1 MTKKATKIYSTN
13 LEAIAEAIS
22 NAEGRATARTM
33 NAEYVGSKLF
43 YVVNRYL
50 NDMPKKALTGTRAT
64 IHASTKKLPSS
75 YKYHAESTQAEFMHD
90 GKGWALVNVCRD
102 TLKQSS
108 SAKEGVELELSDT
121 AKEWLLDSLK
131 FI

>member
-1 MTKKATKIYSTN
+1 MTKKAAKIYSTDTKA
-13 LEAIAEAIS
+13 LDEAIS

-50 NDMPKKALTGTRAT
+50 NGMPKKALTGTHAT
-64 IHASTKKLPSS
+64 VHASTEKLPSS
-75 YKYHAESTQAEFMHD
+75 YKYRAESTQAEFLHD
-90 GKGWALVNVCRD
+90 GKGWMLVSVWRG

-108 SAKEGVELELSDT
+108 TNKEGVELDLSDT
-121 AKEWLLDSLK
+121 AKEWLLDSFR

>member
-1 MTKKATKIYSTN
+1 MTKKATKIYSNNT
-13 LEAIAEAIS
+13 EAIAEAIS

-33 NAEYVGSKLF
+33 NAEYADAKLF
-43 YVVNRYL
+43 HIVNKYL
-50 NDMPKKALTGTRAT
+50 NGMPKKALTGTRAT
-64 IHASTKKLPSS
+64 IHASTEKLPSS
-75 YKYHAESTQAEFMHD
+75 YKYRAESTQAEFLHD
-90 GKGWALVNVCRD
+90 GKGWTLVSVWRG

-108 SAKEGVELELSDT
+108 ANKEGVELELSDT

>member
-1 MTKKATKIYSTN
+1 MTKKASKIYSTDTDKLN
-13 LEAIAEAIS
+13 AAITE
-22 NAEGRATARTM
+22 AEGRATARTM

-64 IHASTKKLPSS
+64 VHASTKKLPSS
-75 YKYHAESTQAEFMHD
+75 YKYRAESTQAEFLHD
-90 GKGWALVNVCRD
+90 GKGWTLVSVWRG
-102 TLKQSS
+102 TLRQSS
-108 SAKEGVELELSDT
+108 AAKEGVELELSDT
-121 AKEWLLDSLK
+121 AKEWLLDSLR

>member
-1 MTKKATKIYSTN
+1 MTKKAAKIYSTN
-13 LEAIAEAIS
+13 LEALAEAIS

-33 NAEYVGSKLF
+33 SAEYVDSKLF

-50 NDMPKKALTGTRAT
+50 NGMPKKSITGTRAT
-64 IHASTKKLPSS
+64 IHASTEKLPSS
-75 YKYHAESTQAEFMHD
+75 YKYRAESTQAEFMHD
-90 GKGWALVNVCRD
+90 GKGWVLVSVWRG

-108 SAKEGVELELSDT
+108 AAKEGVELELSDT